1 MSVLAP
7 IGLAE
12 LQARAALT
20 TRVDR
25 KYVLDEGVL
34 PGLLDRLPPDARVLQ
49 IGRQQ
54 RFGYHSV
61 YLDTPRLDAY
71 LGAAHRRRHR
81 FKVRVRTYVDSG
93 DRFAE
98 VKTRGPRG
106 TTVKHRTPYDGD
118 DAHLDAGARLFVD
131 VTLSEVGVG
140 ERGGALRPA
149 LTTWYD
155 RTTLYLPATGSR
167 VTIDTGLAFALPAGG
182 TIVLP
187 GRSIV
192 ETKSAH
198 GAGEVDRLLWRL
210 GHRPCAMSKYGTGLA
225 ALRPDLPANRW
236 LPVLRRHFP
245 DQESR

>member
-7 IGLAE
+7 ICLEE

-25 KYVLDEGVL
+25 KYVLAEDAL
-34 PGLLDRLPPDARVLQ
+34 PGLLERLPADTRVLQ
-49 IGRQQ
+49 IGGRQ

-81 FKVRVRTYVDSG
+81 FKVRVRTYLDSG
-93 DRFAE
+93 DRFTE
-98 VKTRGPRG
+98 VKTPGPRG
-106 TTVKHRTPYDGD
+106 VTVKHRTPYAGGD
-118 DAHLDAGARLFVD
+118 
-131 VTLSEVGVG
+131 EVGRFVHATIG
-140 ERGGALRPA
+140 RGVVLTPA
-149 LTTWYD
+149 LTTWYE
-155 RTTLYLPATGSR
+155 RVTLFLPASASR
-167 VTIDTGLAFALPAGG
+167 VTIDTGLTFALPGGG
-182 TIVLP
+182 TLALP